1 MGTPLGSVGLV
12 PAAAVELGTLYH
24 LSSWFP
30 GLGRGQVLL
39 IAPTYTL
46 GALLKLW
53 QHQTGCWGKGK
64 G

>member
-39 IAPTYTL
+39 SAPTYTL